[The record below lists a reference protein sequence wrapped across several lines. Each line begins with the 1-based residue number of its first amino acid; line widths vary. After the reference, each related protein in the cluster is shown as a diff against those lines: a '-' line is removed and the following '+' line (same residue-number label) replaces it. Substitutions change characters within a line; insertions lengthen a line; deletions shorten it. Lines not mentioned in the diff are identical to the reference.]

1 MSCACFYTHH
11 ANKDPLILPQ
21 TSLTLTKHQVSK
33 NRCSQLVSSFV
44 SEEASWSSD
53 ISKRGSFAS
62 SRQTPYNT
70 FNDDVWKI
78 TRRYRRSQILK
89 GNRKE
94 ELPGQCIV
102 ENLLLRRSFRA
113 VFVGDTARHTKT
125 PSFLWIIS
133 SSAVNAA
140 SVIFLLILVLREQTE
155 QS

>member
-1 MSCACFYTHH
+1 MSCACFYTLH

-78 TRRYRRSQILK
+78 RRRHKRSHQILK
-89 GNRKE
+89 GNRKG

-102 ENLLLRRSFRA
+102 KNLLLRRSFRA
-113 VFVGDTARHTKT
+113 VSVGDTARHTKT
-125 PSFLWIIS
+125 PSLLWIIS
-133 SSAVNAA
+133 SSATNAA
-140 SVIFLLILVLREQTE
+140 SIILLLLLREQIE